1 MPLVRDS
8 KWATLLRDGRIDE
21 FNRLAAA
28 DPPDLRNTDLRML
41 DLRKADL
48 RRAEL
53 SGAYLRNADLRGLD
67 FSAANLE
74 GASLHDAN
82 VAGALFPDP
91 LSAEEIRLSV
101 NLGTRMR
108 YRPSR

>member
-1 MPLVRDS
+1 MQLVRDS
-8 KWATLLRDGRIDE
+8 KWAVLLRDGRIEE
-21 FNRLAAA
+21 FNKLAATE
-28 DPPDLRNTDLRML
+28 PPDLRKTDLRMI

-48 RRAEL
+48 GRADL

-82 VAGALFPDP
+82 VAGVFFPEALC
-91 LSAEEIRLSV
+91 AEEIRLSV
-101 NLGTRMR
+101 DLGTRMR
-108 YRPSR
+108 CRVSR